1 MAMVLVLLAVSL
13 RSRDVILPLE
23 LPPHGPFGSPLAL
36 KE

>member
-23 LPPHGPFGSPLAL
+23 LPLTDPLEAHL
-36 KE
+36 P